1 MGVAVCKGSLKMG
14 FLFSGCFLG
23 GVFGRILAL
32 LKPLQSLQPNGA
44 SAARRHHGN
53 QLSPVKYTIW
63 R

>member
-1 MGVAVCKGSLKMG
+1 MLLRCKGSLKTM
-14 FLFSGCFLG
+14 FSVFRLLFWV
-23 GVFGRILAL
+23 GVLGRILAL